1 MKVIN
6 VSLTLTAAV
15 GNQVCASQKPAA
27 GGTQSLTINGAG
39 ASGGVAT
46 FDIPRHASVT
56 SSGDD
61 SARTFTITGT
71 NRFGVTITETIVGA
85 NPTSYGTKNFKTVTA
100 VTVDGNTA
108 GNITVGMAALAETA
122 WIPLNLYSGP
132 HIGVTV
138 ALSSAAS
145 LTYTVE
151 GTMSDV
157 QAEGFTGDQAVTFI
171 LDAAMSGRSSSAV
184 VQKSAMARAIRLSIT
199 AWTSGSATL
208 SLLQQGSYR

>member
-1 MKVIN
+1 M
-6 VSLTLTAAV
+6 
-15 GNQVCASQKPAA
+15 
-27 GGTQSLTINGAG
+27 
-39 ASGGVAT
+39 
-46 FDIPRHASVT
+46 
-56 SSGDD
+56 
-61 SARTFTITGT
+61 ITGT
-71 NRFGVTITETIVGA
+71 DRYGNVRTETIVGA